1 MSVTIKKSWK
11 REEISRMYK
20 VKFTLSAWH
29 TELYFHCFET
39 PTGRGRNNGFPQLI
53 NWRLSVS
60 KLVTVTCFF
69 VLYPTVAAAD
79 Y

>member
-1 MSVTIKKSWK
+1 M
-11 REEISRMYK
+11 
-20 VKFTLSAWH
+20 KFMLSTWH

-39 PTGRGRNNGFPQLI
+39 PKGWARNNGFPQLI

-69 VLYPTVAAAD
+69 VVFFVCLVLFFFLSD
-79 Y
+79 WQQ